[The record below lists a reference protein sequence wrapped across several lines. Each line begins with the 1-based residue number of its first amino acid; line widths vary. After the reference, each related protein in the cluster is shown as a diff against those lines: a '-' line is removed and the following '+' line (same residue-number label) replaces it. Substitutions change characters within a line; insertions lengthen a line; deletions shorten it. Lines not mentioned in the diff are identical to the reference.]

1 MPNEHRSYKGLETDL
16 HRPLNAHEASVES
29 DRCYFCYDAPC
40 VTACPTGI
48 DIPMFI
54 RQIQTGNPKGS
65 AKTIFDENILG
76 GMCARV
82 CPTETLCEQA
92 CVRTA
97 AEDKPVKIGELQR
110 FATDHLQGDN
120 AKHPYQRAEAS
131 GKSVAV
137 VGAGP
142 AGLACSHRLAMYGHA
157 VTLIDAN
164 PKPGGLNEYGI
175 ATYKTI
181 DNFAQR
187 EVEFVLSIGGIEHK
201 QGVRLGVDLTL
212 ADLTDKFDAVFL
224 GIGLDDV
231 NRAEIEGAA
240 LNGVSDAVEFIAE
253 LRQTQNYDQLAIGR
267 RVVVIGG
274 GMTAID
280 AAVQAKMLGAEDV
293 TIAYRRGIESMNA
306 SEYEQHLAQTKGVS
320 IKHFAQPLRF
330 IGDGTGGV
338 AAVELEYTSTAD
350 GKLTGTGEKFTLDAD
365 TVFTAI
371 GQAMQKDLLE
381 PGLLEMESNR
391 ILVNGDRK
399 TSHEK
404 IYAGGDCISGGEDL
418 TVAAVQDGKVAAE
431 AIHRNLLN
439 LSAGS

>member
-1 MPNEHRSYKGLETDL
+1 MAHEHRSYSGLETDL
-16 HRPLNAHEASVES
+16 HQPLDAHEASVES

-54 RQIQTGNPKGS
+54 RQIQTGNPAGS

-92 CVRTA
+92 CVRNS
-97 AEDKPVKIGELQR
+97 AESKPVKIGDLQR
-110 FATDHLQGDN
+110 FATDHVQ
-120 AKHPYQRAEAS
+120 AKVGHPYQRAQAT
-131 GKSVAV
+131 GKSIAV

-142 AGLACSHRLAMYGHA
+142 AGLACAHRLALYGHS

-187 EVEFVLSIGGIEHK
+187 EVDFILSIGGIEQQ
-201 QGVRLGVDLTL
+201 QGVRLGRDVSLDDLVD
-212 ADLTDKFDAVFL
+212 KYDAVFL
-224 GIGLDDV
+224 GVGLDDV
-231 NRAEIEGAA
+231 NRAEIDGEQ
-240 LNGVSDAVEFIAE
+240 LSGVVDAVEFIAE
-253 LRQTQNYDQLAIGR
+253 LRQADDYEQLVLGR

-280 AAVQAKMLGAEDV
+280 AAVQAKLLGAEDV
-293 TIAYRRGIESMNA
+293 TIAYRRGIDRMNA
-306 SEYEQHLAQTKGVS
+306 SVYEQHLAQTSGVT
-320 IKHFAQPLRF
+320 IRHFVQPLRF
-330 IGDGTGGV
+330 LDDGTGSVNG
-338 AAVELEYTSTAD
+338 VELEFTTEAD
-350 GKLTGTGEKFTLDAD
+350 GKLSGTGEKLVLAAD

-371 GQAMQKDLLE
+371 GQVMQNDLLA
-381 PGLLEMESNR
+381 PGVLAMEHKR
-391 ILVNGDRK
+391 IVVNEDRQ

-418 TVAAVQDGKVAAE
+418 TVAAVQDGKLAAE
-431 AIHRNLLN
+431 AIHRNL
-439 LSAGS
+439 STGRGK